1 MTPRTKTRK
10 PKTRQRH
17 KTSHYTSHGKL
28 KIIPLGGTE
37 EVGRNMTIF
46 EYGSDIVIV
55 DMGFQFPEENM
66 PGIDYIIPNI
76 EYLKGKEKN
85 IRGVI
90 ITHGHMDHIGAIP
103 YIIPRLGN
111 PTIYTAKLTKAIVEK
126 RQEEFSDR
134 IKTQEVK
141 PGENLKLGSF
151 NISFFGVNHNIPDS
165 LSVILKTPV
174 GTFVHT
180 GDWKFDY
187 SPVGDKPA
195 DLGKIALLGEE
206 GVTGLLC
213 DSTDADTKGY
223 SISEKRINAT
233 LAQVF
238 EKAPGRIVAATFASN
253 LNRIKQLILL
263 GEKYGRRTTI
273 DGRSMKTNVEI
284 AHKQGF
290 LKVKP
295 GTIVDLDQARRL
307 PKEKVLIIVTGAQ
320 GENRAALMRMANG
333 EHRQIHIRKGDTVLF
348 SSSVVP
354 GNERSVQYLKDTLVR
369 EGARVIHYRMMDV
382 HAGGHARQEDIKLM
396 IRLLKPKYFV
406 PIEGNTYLLV
416 KNAEVAQSVGIP
428 PNNTIIPSNGQI
440 IEFDSQGKGKL
451 TPKKVPASYV
461 MVDGLGV
468 GDVSHVV
475 LRDRQQLAEDGMFVI
490 VLNIDNRGKL
500 VSSPDIISRGFV
512 YVNESQELLA
522 EARKKV
528 KKILD
533 RHKDKRARANY
544 AYIKDQI
551 RDDIGQFLY
560 NKTERRPMVLPVII
574 QV

>member
-1 MTPRTKTRK
+1 MTPRKRTTNKRRR
-10 PKTRQRH
+10 PQHSRH
-17 KTSHYTSHGKL
+17 TSRGKL

-37 EVGRNMTIF
+37 EVGRNMILF

-90 ITHGHMDHIGAIP
+90 ITHGHYDHIGAIP
-103 YIIPRLGN
+103 YLVPRLGN
-111 PTIYTAKLTKAIVEK
+111 PTIYTAKLTKAIIER
-126 RQEEFSDR
+126 RQEEFHEKINTKE
-134 IKTQEVK
+134 IKA
-141 PGENLKLGSF
+141 GDHIKLGSF
-151 NISFFGVNHNIPDS
+151 ELTFFGVNHNIPDS
-165 LSVILKTPV
+165 LAVVLKTPE
-174 GTFVHT
+174 GNFVHT

-187 SPVGDKPA
+187 SPIGDKPA
-195 DLGKIALLGEE
+195 DLGKIAMLGEE
-206 GVTGLLC
+206 GITAMLC
-213 DSTDADTKGY
+213 DSTDAETKGY
-223 SISEKRINAT
+223 SISEKRINTT
-233 LAQVF
+233 LQQVF
-238 EKAPGRIVAATFASN
+238 DKAPGRIIAATFASN
-253 LNRIKQLILL
+253 LNRIKQLIML
-263 GEKYGRRTTI
+263 GEKYGRRVAI

-284 AHKQGF
+284 AHDLGYI
-290 LKVKP
+290 KVKP
-295 GTIVDLDQARRL
+295 GTLVELDQIRRM
-307 PKEKVLIIVTGAQ
+307 PKEKVLIIATGAQ
-320 GENRAALMRMANG
+320 GESRAALMRMANG
-333 EHRQIHIRKGDTVLF
+333 EHRQIHVKKGDTVLF

-354 GNERSVQYLKDTLVR
+354 GNERTVQYLKDTLVR

-396 IRLLKPKYFV
+396 IRLLKPKYFI
-406 PIEGNTYLLV
+406 PIEGNTYLLT
-416 KNAEVAQSVGIP
+416 KNAELAQGIGIP
-428 PNNTIIPSNGQI
+428 PENTIVPSNGQV
-440 IEFDSQGKGKL
+440 IEFSNGHGKL
-451 TPKKVPASYV
+451 TNRKVPASYV

-490 VLNIDNRGKL
+490 VMNIDNRGKL
-500 VSSPDIISRGFV
+500 AASPDIISRGFV

-528 KKILD
+528 KKILEKS
-533 RHKDKRARANY
+533 RGKNVKSNFSY
-544 AYIKDQI
+544 LKDQI
-551 RDDIGQFLY
+551 RDEIGQFLY

>member
-1 MTPRTKTRK
+1 MTPRKKQSK
-10 PKTRQRH
+10 PKSRRKAPPQSRH
-17 KTSHYTSHGKL
+17 TSRGKL

-37 EVGRNMTIF
+37 EVGRNMTVF

-85 IRGVI
+85 IRGII
-90 ITHGHMDHIGAIP
+90 ITHGHYDHIGAIP
-103 YIIPRLGN
+103 YLAPRLGN
-111 PTIYTAKLTKAIVEK
+111 PPIYTAKLTKAIIER
-126 RQEEFSDR
+126 RQEEFHEK
-134 IKTQEVK
+134 INTKEVK
-141 PGENLKLGSF
+141 PDDKIKLGSF
-151 NISFFGVNHNIPDS
+151 EITFFGVNHNIPDS
-165 LSVILKTPV
+165 LAVVLKTPEGV
-174 GTFVHT
+174 FVHT

-195 DLGKIALLGEE
+195 DLGKIAMLGEQ
-206 GVTGLLC
+206 GVTCMLC

-223 SISEKRINAT
+223 SISEKRINT
-233 LAQVF
+233 SLQQVF
-238 EKAPGRIVAATFASN
+238 EKAPGRIIAATFASN
-253 LNRIKQLILL
+253 LNRIKQLIML
-263 GEKYGRRTTI
+263 GEKYGRRVAI

-284 AHKQGF
+284 AHKLGYI
-290 LKVKP
+290 KVKP
-295 GTIVDLDQARRL
+295 GTLVELDQTRRL
-307 PKEKVLIIVTGAQ
+307 PKEKVLIIATGAQ
-320 GENRAALMRMANG
+320 GESRAALMRMASG
-333 EHRQIHIRKGDTVLF
+333 EHRQVNIKKGDTVLF
-348 SSSVVP
+348 SSSIVP
-354 GNERSVQYLKDTLVR
+354 GNERTVQYLKDTLVR

-396 IRLLKPKYFV
+396 IRLLKPKYFIPV
-406 PIEGNTYLLV
+406 EGNTYLLARNV
-416 KNAEVAQSVGIP
+416 ELAQSIGIP
-428 PNNTIIPSNGQI
+428 PENTILPSNGQI
-440 IEFDSQGKGKL
+440 IEFANGKGKL
-451 TPKKVPASYV
+451 TNKKVPANYV

-490 VLNIDNRGKL
+490 VLNLDSRGKL
-500 VSSPDIISRGFV
+500 ASSPDIISRGFV

-528 KKILD
+528 KKIIEKH
-533 RHKDKRARANY
+533 RDKRAKYNY
-544 AYIKDQI
+544 SYLKDKI